1 MPSARTHAAVAGFD
15 RAAGAYERGRPGYPT
30 AAVEYLHSALRVRP
44 GDRVVELGAGTGKFT
59 RALAPWDAQIIAI
72 EPTEGMRAV
81 FHRELPAVPLV
92 AGTAEAIPLRSEGA
106 RAVVVAQAFH
116 WFREPEAL
124 EEIGRVLA
132 PGGALGLVWNLRDET
147 LAWMAAL
154 GRLIESESSGIPRT
168 RDRRWVEAFA
178 SVPSFAPLEE
188 RTFPHAQ
195 RLTPE
200 GVVDRVLSISAIGLL
215 APDRR
220 EKVAERVRALLD
232 SEPETRGRP
241 EVELPYRTEVYVA
254 RRRDARATAR
264 DGAVRGAAA
273 ETVNPVGPRV

>member
-30 AAVEYLHSALRVRP
+30 AAVAYLRSALDVRP

-59 RALAPWDAQIIAI
+59 RALAGWDARLIAI
-72 EPTEGMRAV
+72 EPTEGMRSV
-81 FHRELPAVPLV
+81 FHRELPKVSLI
-92 AGTAEAIPLRSEGA
+92 AGTAEAIPLRSEQA

-132 PGGALGLVWNLRDET
+132 PRGALGLVWNLRDES
-147 LAWMAAL
+147 LAWTAAL
-154 GRLIESESSGIPRT
+154 GRLIESESGGIPRT

-178 SVPSFAPLEE
+178 SAPAFDALEE

-215 APDRR
+215 PPDRR
-220 EKVAERVRALLD
+220 EEVAERVRALLD
-232 SEPETRGRP
+232 ADPQTRGRP

-254 RRRDARATAR
+254 RRREARP
-264 DGAVRGAAA
+264 RGSDEA
-273 ETVNPVGPRV
+273 VNPVGRRV